1 MKIIR
6 LLVYSYLVLFPF
18 GQLLRIPPQSKSYSE
33 IHLYLT
39 DIVVFCAGLLLI
51 ACYSFLRTQ
60 INWVGIVKPVLF
72 FFFIGLFSLLISPL
86 SLNTREYLVSSLYM
100 IRWIFYAGLFFAVL
114 NQSDEF
120 KNKIKYFLPLVG
132 FVCAILGIIQ
142 YFVLPDTR
150 FISDYGWDPHY
161 YRLIGTFLDPGFLG
175 LILVFSLIILTI
187 DLFARKNRFKQ
198 AIWILI
204 YLALALTYSRG
215 SYLAYLTAMSFISW
229 KQKAVN
235 FFIFVLIVGA
245 ITIFLLPRPGGEST
259 RLERDSTIRLRITSW
274 QHALI
279 VASEHPVLG
288 IGFNAYRYAQRQYG
302 FMNNNVWEVSNGA
315 PGADSS
321 LLFILATTGMVGL
334 LVYLYLGVKLIRLS
348 RDNIIIYA
356 TIIALLVHSWFQ
368 NSLFYPWIMGW
379 MWILLGSQVREQK

>member
-6 LLVYSYLVLFPF
+6 ILVYLYLVLFPF

-39 DIVVFCAGLLLI
+39 DMAVLCASPFFVIYFRLRNKKINWAGIRKPILLFFSAGLL
-51 ACYSFLRTQ
+51 
-60 INWVGIVKPVLF
+60 
-72 FFFIGLFSLLISPL
+72 SLLISPL
-86 SLNTREYLVSSLYM
+86 ALNSREYLVSGLYM

-114 NQSDEF
+114 NQPLEF
-120 KNKIKYFLPLVG
+120 KNKMMHFLPLVG

-142 YFVLPDTR
+142 YFILPDTR

-187 DLFARKNRFKQ
+187 DIFLKRNRIKQ
-198 AIWILI
+198 AIWVLI

-215 SYLAYLTAMSFISW
+215 SYLAYFAAMSFISW
-229 KQKAVN
+229 KHKAKR
-235 FFIFVLIVGA
+235 FFLFVLILGIA
-245 ITIFLLPRPGGEST
+245 TIFLLPRPGGEST
-259 RLERDSTIRLRITSW
+259 RLERESTIRLRITSW
-274 QHALI
+274 EHALI
-279 VASEHPVLG
+279 VTKDHPLLG
-288 IGFNAYRYAQRQYG
+288 IGFNAYRYAQREYG
-302 FMNNNVWEVSNGA
+302 FMNDSVWEVSHGA

-321 LLFILATTGMVGL
+321 LLFILATTGIIGL
-334 LVYLYLGVKLIRLS
+334 LGYLWLGVKLIKSSKSNLLIWS
-348 RDNIIIYA
+348 
-356 TIIALLVHSWFQ
+356 TVIALLVHSWFQ

-379 MWILLGSQVREQK
+379 MWILFGTQVKEQK